1 MKDFEL
7 IKQGAEARI
16 YRGVYLGKPT
26 LVKQRFEKKYRH
38 SHLDNNLT
46 RERIKAESRAIVR
59 CKSAGIETP
68 SLYLIDLKTRSLY
81 LEYFEHSITAK
92 DFIKEA
98 SDELIEKVAYDIGAV
113 LAKMHGNNIIHG
125 DLTTSNILLVDKTG
139 QNNFKSYTDVK
150 LVLIDFGL
158 AHIDSSTEDK
168 GVDLYVLERAI
179 ISIHNNPDRIFALIL
194 KAYRSEYPNGHTE
207 VLNKL
212 DEVRSRGRKR
222 LVIG

>member
-16 YRGVYLGKPT
+16 YKGVYLGKPT

-38 SHLDNNLT
+38 PHLDNNLT
-46 RERIKAESRAIVR
+46 KERIKAESRAIVR
-59 CKSAGIETP
+59 CRSAGIETP

-98 SDELIEKVAYDIGAV
+98 SDELIEKVAYDIGAA
-113 LAKMHGNNIIHG
+113 LAKIHGNNIIHG

-139 QNNFKSYTDVK
+139 RNNFKSYSDVK

-158 AHIDSSTEDK
+158 AHMDSSPEDK

-179 ISIHNNPDRIFALIL
+179 ISIHNNPDRMFALIL
-194 KAYRSEYPNGHTE
+194 KAYRSEYPNGHAE

-212 DEVRSRGRKR
+212 DEVRTRGRKR